1 MIQVTDL
8 SFGFPQKEL
17 YHHVCFTIEQGDH
30 AVLIGSNGTGK
41 STLID
46 MLLRPDHYLYD
57 GKIRRENVEEI
68 GLVSQFVKN
77 EKADVTAYDY
87 LAEPFVALLAES
99 DALCAEMAEAE
110 DMEAVGE
117 RYQACLDRIDI
128 LDAYNY
134 DSNIRQMLA
143 SAGLSEIAER
153 STAVISGG
161 EYKLLSIIRSMMGRP
176 QLLIMD
182 EPDVFL
188 DFENLVGLAKLIN
201 AYEGTILAVTHNR
214 LLLNQCFDKVLH
226 LENMELQ
233 EFPGTYAQYTRAML
247 ETKIAMHEQSTKDA
261 EWIEIQEA
269 LVEKIRDDATN
280 VSDPRL
286 GRQLRAR
293 VSYLERLQ
301 KWKTPNPFIEDI
313 CHELHFPELDA
324 ERTIP
329 AIEQTGYSLAFEKPL
344 ISDANFRIEGGEK
357 VALVGANGAGKS
369 SLLNDLYAKLEQ
381 DPAYQGEIAIFRQI
395 YNDDSRTLSGGERNI
410 AQLKEIMESNAS
422 ILFLDE
428 PTSHLDTVA
437 QRELEDALEVYRGTV
452 LMVSHDFFLIMNC
465 ADRVLMLENG
475 TMREMSG
482 RAYRKS
488 IYKKYFGSDIFA
500 AERKRKEDE
509 HRINAFLKAG
519 KTAEARKV
527 LETME

>member
-17 YHHVCFTIEQGDH
+17 YHHICFTIEQGDH

-87 LAEPFVALLAES
+87 LAEPFAALLAES

-143 SAGLSEIAER
+143 SAGLSEIADR

-188 DFENLVGLAKLIN
+188 DFENLVGLTKLIN
-201 AYEGTILAVTHNR
+201 
-214 LLLNQCFDKVLH
+214 
-226 LENMELQ
+226 
-233 EFPGTYAQYTRAML
+233 
-247 ETKIAMHEQSTKDA
+247 A

-313 CHELHFPELDA
+313 CHELHFPDLDA

-329 AIEQTGYSLAFEKPL
+329 AIEQTDYSLAFEKPL

-437 QRELEDALEVYRGTV
+437 QRELEDALEAYRGTV

-475 TMREMSG
+475 TIREMSG

-519 KTAEARKV
+519 KTAEARKI